1 MWLRQRIEPGTSVL
15 LVGASAYGGGG
26 AGTNNLVER
35 GVASFT
41 RAHALVYGGGN
52 PQLGCPHS
60 AGDACA
66 LPFADSSFD
75 YVVSNA
81 VIEHVGGPER
91 ARTML
96 TESRRVARRG
106 AFHTTPDRWFP
117 VETHTQVPLL
127 HWLPRDRQAA
137 AFARAGKPTWNTT
150 YYWLFGSRDLAG
162 LDPAF
167 SVSRINRMTLVTAWT
182 ADATTSADLA

>member
-1 MWLRQRIEPGTSVL
+1 L
-15 LVGASAYGGGG
+15 LVGASAYEAGG
-26 AGTNNLVER
+26 AGTNNVVER

-41 RAHALVYGGGN
+41 NAHGLVYGGGD
-52 PQLGCPHS
+52 PGLGCPHS

-66 LPFADSSFD
+66 LPFPDGSFD

-81 VIEHVGGPER
+81 VIEHVGGPRR
-91 ARTML
+91 ARMML
-96 TESRRVARRG
+96 AESRRIARQG

-127 HWLPRDRQAA
+127 HWPSRERQAA
-137 AFARAGKPTWNTT
+137 AFARAGKSHWNTD
-150 YYWLFGSRDLAG
+150 YYWLFGSRDLAR

-167 SVSRINRMTLVTAWT
+167 TVERMKPDDVGRNL
-182 ADATTSADLA
+182 DG